1 ADIEMQPSDDRID
14 DRVAAQ
20 EVDPRRSRQQL
31 LRPDWA
37 GLLWSVDGV
46 DPNRS
51 LRFVRWLD
59 SPRRQVSERSSR
71 RTEADDEKEV
81 APQDVDITRPR
92 DARRFCPGLLL
103 ESLGCRSRKPRQRR
117 RAVRRD
123 DSQFLRNLTCRIH
136 GKSR

>member
-1 ADIEMQPSDDRID
+1 MQPPNDRID

-37 GLLWSVDGV
+37 GLLRSVDGV

-59 SPRRQVSERSSR
+59 SPRRYVSERSSR
-71 RTEADDEKEV
+71 HTETDDEKEV
-81 APQDVDITRPR
+81 APQDVDVTRPR
-92 DARRFCPGLLL
+92 DAGRFCPGLLL
-103 ESLGCRSRKPRQRR
+103 
-117 RAVRRD
+117 
-123 DSQFLRNLTCRIH
+123 
-136 GKSR
+136 